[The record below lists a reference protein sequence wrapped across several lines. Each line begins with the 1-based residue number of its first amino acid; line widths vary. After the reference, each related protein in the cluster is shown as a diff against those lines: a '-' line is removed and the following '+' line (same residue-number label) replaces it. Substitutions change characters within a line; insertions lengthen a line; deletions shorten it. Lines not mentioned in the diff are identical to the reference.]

1 MIERSALT
9 NEDLAVVMKS
19 IFDQRVPL
27 DKTKI
32 AAIAF
37 DLSKTNER
45 SEGSYL
51 FALNRAHILI
61 HGIVPYGESKQR
73 GEQLFLVSDN
83 MKQFARNEYGI
94 EAEPQI
100 RQAKTELAKRKQKPK
115 KIDRQEAMY
124 QVRNY
129 YENNKHHLPKSFAKK
144 HDVLTRLMMVGY
156 SVEDAFN
163 KILTDWS

>member
-32 AAIAF
+32 ASIAF

-61 HGIVPYGESKQR
+61 HGIVPYGESKTRADQM
-73 GEQLFLVSDN
+73 FLVSEN
-83 MKQFARNEYGI
+83 MKQYAKTKYGI

-100 RQAKTELAKRKQKPK
+100 RRAKTELTKRKQKPK
-115 KIDRQEAMY
+115 KITRQDAMN
-124 QVRNY
+124 QVRDH
-129 YENNKHHLPKSFAKK
+129 YENNKHILPKSFAKK
-144 HDVLTRLMMVGY
+144 RDVLTRLVLAGN
-156 SVEDAFN
+156 SVEEAFN
-163 KILTDWS
+163 KVLSNWS